1 MFGYR
6 LLREKDYDRLVSQLD
21 DARAEIALLQDT
33 RVVLL
38 REISEANATARSK
51 ATAADHLE
59 MGFNEAKMN
68 LGVMTARLTGVPQ
81 TVPQVGKGTPL
92 NAEALGA
99 GTDLFEDVG
108 DERAD
113 DLRQKG
119 MLHDE
124 PSMPFPSAESLAPIA

>member
-6 LLREKDYDRLVSQLD
+6 LLRESDYDRLVSQLD
-21 DARAEIALLQDT
+21 AARAEIALLQDT
-33 RVVLL
+33 RVALL
-38 REISEANATARSK
+38 REVSEATADARSK
-51 ATAADHLE
+51 KTAADHLE

-68 LGVMTARLTGVPQ
+68 LGVMTARMTGIPQ

-92 NAEALGA
+92 NAEAIGA

-108 DERAD
+108 DERAE
-113 DLRQKG
+113 DLRSKG
-119 MLHDE
+119 LLHEE